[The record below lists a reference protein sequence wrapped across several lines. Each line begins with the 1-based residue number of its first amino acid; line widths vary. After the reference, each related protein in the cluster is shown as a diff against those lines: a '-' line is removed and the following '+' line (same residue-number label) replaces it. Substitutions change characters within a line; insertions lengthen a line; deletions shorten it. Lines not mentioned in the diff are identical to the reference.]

1 MKWKDP
7 QIFFAGAILVFLIA
21 PYLPTALIDTLAG
34 YRITALLMIVLTVY
48 TFKKNMLQG
57 LALFLATAAI
67 FLEYRRRTIDAIRIS
82 YAGTGAKGAPLSDAR
97 RPARPLVKGEVHPRS
112 QRASV
117 DEHDYEP
124 GNEDSHAQE
133 VGEAETYDSAVD
145 NQKAPLNT
153 VAPGESVQFFMNR
166 GLASNS
172 LTAA

>member
-7 QIFFAGAILVFLIA
+7 QILFAGAILVFLIA

-34 YRITALLMIVLTVY
+34 YRLSALLMIVITVY

-82 YAGTGAKGAPLSDAR
+82 YAGAGAKGASLSEAS
-97 RPARPLVKGEVHPRS
+97 RPARPLVKGEIHPRT

-117 DEHDYEP
+117 DEHEYEP
-124 GNEDSHAQE
+124 GNEDSQAQE
-133 VGEAETYDSAVD
+133 AAEAETYDSAVE
-145 NQKAPLNT
+145 NEKAPLNT
-153 VAPGESVQFFMNR
+153 VSPGDSVHFYMNK
-166 GLASNS
+166 GLANNS
-172 LTAA
+172 LTGA